1 LVCFWQILILHG
13 LLGES
18 EKSRAASKI
27 LEESS
32 TAKNFREGKLYE
44 NQS

>member
-1 LVCFWQILILHG
+1 LVCLWQILILHG

-32 TAKNFREGKLYE
+32 TAKKLQGGKVI
-44 NQS
+44 